1 MGCSPRECVWRRP
14 TPKPCRRSQA
24 VVPGGGKHRMWECSR
39 ARTGR
44 RHVRYETL
52 ENYCTER
59 GVIMEVQV
67 TKEASKT
74 QLTAVKAH
82 PTWVSREPSN
92 RTFMGYPA
100 YDYQVYLAE
109 DYLPGGKYADKVPK
123 AKQERIETAYH
134 EMMSLLNIKF

>member
-1 MGCSPRECVWRRP
+1 
-14 TPKPCRRSQA
+14 
-24 VVPGGGKHRMWECSR
+24 
-39 ARTGR
+39 
-44 RHVRYETL
+44 
-52 ENYCTER
+52 
-59 GVIMEVQV
+59 MEVQV

-82 PTWVSREPSN
+82 PTWVSREPIN